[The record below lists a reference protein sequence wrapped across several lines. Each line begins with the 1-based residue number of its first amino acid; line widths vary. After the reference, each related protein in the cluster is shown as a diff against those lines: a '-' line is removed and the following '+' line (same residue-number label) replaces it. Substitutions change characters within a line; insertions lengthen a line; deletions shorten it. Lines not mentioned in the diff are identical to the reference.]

1 MERLENLQKL
11 QKETDDMDNI
21 KIPNPILNV
30 FHFTSLIILIFYY
43 VWRIKSQSCMGI
55 TAEGAVACGHA
66 KIIMKKK
73 IIYILS
79 LIFTLNSL
87 HICSNLSHLRLVDV

>member
-30 FHFTSLIILIFYY
+30 FHSTSFILIFYH

-79 LIFTLNSL
+79 LIFTLNLL
-87 HICSNLSHLRLVDV
+87 HMCTNLSHL